1 MDPYVFMFLF
11 LSGFFLLTYIIG
23 MLIEKIH
30 IPWIFSALIIGFI
43 LAIYNPFSSILGLPN
58 PFPSILGLPIFDF
71 FKNLGMYF
79 LLFIIGFEIDL
90 KEMKKM
96 GKFIIKS
103 TMLTILFATLFGTLL
118 IYFVFKIDLVI
129 AIIVSLSFATV
140 GEEILIPILDEFNL
154 TDKPLGQTIIGVG
167 SLDDIVEILS
177 LIFVVL
183 LVGSNS
189 PQGDFNIWV
198 IIIALF
204 VLFLLMIGLLK
215 FKKKRKRFKHTGVE
229 ALFVFV
235 LFVLFLFIGVGDFAE
250 AAPLAALFAGIG
262 LRTFLPKERLKVIES
277 EVKTVC
283 YGLFA
288 PIFFLMVGVSM
299 DLSYLVMFPI
309 LIILIVLVSLAAK
322 ILASYLSG
330 KKKLGEKNSILL
342 GIGLSVKF
350 STSIVIIAIFLEN
363 KLITPGL
370 YSVIIASS
378 MIFAF
383 LIPILFAT
391 LLTKW
396 KSSVDLHNREK
407 VE

>member
-1 MDPYVFMFLF
+1 MDLNIFLF
-11 LSGFFLLTYIIG
+11 LSVIFLLIYLIG

-30 IPWIFSALIIGFI
+30 IPWIFSALILGFV
-43 LAIYNPFSSILGLPN
+43 LAIYNPFSSIT
-58 PFPSILGLPIFDF
+58 SSSIFDF
-71 FKNLGMYF
+71 LSQLGMYF
-79 LLFIIGFEIDL
+79 LLFIIGFEVDL

-96 GKFIIKS
+96 GKLIIKS
-103 TMLTILFATLFGTLL
+103 TIITIFLATIFGALL
-118 IYFVFKIDLVI
+118 IYFVFKVDLLI
-129 AIIVSLSFATV
+129 SIIVSLSFATV

-154 TDKPLGQTIIGVG
+154 TNKPLGQSIIGVG
-167 SLDDIVEILS
+167 SLDDIIEIIS
-177 LIFVVL
+177 LIFVIL

-204 VLFLLMIGLLK
+204 ILFLLMIGLIR
-215 FKKKRKRFKHTGVE
+215 FKKERKRFKHTGVE

-235 LFVLFLFIGVGDFAE
+235 IFVLFLFIGVGIFAE

-262 LRTFLPKERLKVIES
+262 LRTFLPKERLKAIES
-277 EVKTVC
+277 EVKTIC
-283 YGLFA
+283 YGFFA

-299 DLSYLVMFPI
+299 DLKSLVTFPLLI
-309 LIILIVLVSLAAK
+309 IIILIVLVSIVAK

-330 KKKLGEKNSILL
+330 RKKLGKKDSILL

-350 STSIVIIAIFLEN
+350 STSIVIISIFFEN
-363 KLITPGL
+363 NLIASDL

-383 LIPILFAT
+383 IIPILFAT
-391 LLTKW
+391 LLTNW
-396 KSSVDLHNREK
+396 KTSEDLKNKEI
-407 VE
+407 EE

>member
-1 MDPYVFMFLF
+1 MAIDLSIFLF
-11 LSGFFLLTYIIG
+11 LSGIFLLTYLIG
-23 MLIEKIH
+23 MLIEKVH
-30 IPWIFSALIIGFI
+30 IPWIFSALILGFV
-43 LAIYNPFSSILGLPN
+43 LAIYNPFSSIT
-58 PFPSILGLPIFDF
+58 SSSIFDF
-71 FKNLGMYF
+71 LSQLGMYF

-103 TMLTILFATLFGTLL
+103 TILTILFATLFGTLL
-118 IYFVFKIDLVI
+118 IYFVFKVNLIVS
-129 AIIVSLSFATV
+129 IIVSLSFATV
-140 GEEILIPILDEFNL
+140 GEEILIPILDEFKL
-154 TDKPLGQTIIGVG
+154 TNKPLGQTIIGVG
-167 SLDDIVEILS
+167 SLDDIIEIIS

-183 LVGSNS
+183 MVGSSS
-189 PQGDFNIWV
+189 PRGDFNIWI
-198 IIIALF
+198 IIIALIILF
-204 VLFLLMIGLLK
+204 VLMIGLIKLK
-215 FKKKRKRFKHTGVE
+215 KERKRFKHTGVE

-235 LFVLFLFIGVGDFAE
+235 VFVLFLFIGVGSFAQ

-262 LRTFLPKERLKVIES
+262 LRTFLPKERLKAIES
-277 EVKTVC
+277 EVKTIC
-283 YGLFA
+283 YGFFA
-288 PIFFLMVGVSM
+288 PIFFLMIGVSM
-299 DLSYLVMFPI
+299 DLTYLITFPL

-330 KKKLGEKNSILL
+330 KKRLGKKDSILL

-350 STSIVIIAIFLEN
+350 STSIVIIAIFFEN
-363 KLITPGL
+363 NLITAGL

-396 KSSVDLHNREK
+396 KMSGDLQNRE
-407 VE
+407 ETE

>member
-1 MDPYVFMFLF
+1 MDLNIFLF
-11 LSGFFLLTYIIG
+11 LSIIFLLTYIIG
-23 MLIEKIH
+23 MVIEKIH
-30 IPWIFSALIIGFI
+30 IPWIFATLILGFV
-43 LAIYNPFSSILGLPN
+43 LSIYNPFSSIT
-58 PFPSILGLPIFDF
+58 SSSIFDF
-71 FKNLGMYF
+71 FSQLGMYF

-103 TMLTILFATLFGTLL
+103 TILTISLATIFGALL
-118 IYFVFKIDLVI
+118 IYFVFRVDLLI
-129 AIIVSLSFATV
+129 SIIVSLSFATV

-154 TDKPLGQTIIGVG
+154 TNKPLGQSIIGVG
-167 SLDDIVEILS
+167 SLDDIIEIIS
-177 LIFVVL
+177 LIFVIL

-204 VLFLLMIGLLK
+204 VLFLLLIGLIK
-215 FKKKRKRFKHTGVE
+215 FKKEHKRFKHTGVE

-235 LFVLFLFIGVGDFAE
+235 IFVLFLFIGVGIYAE

-262 LRTFLPKERLKVIES
+262 LRTFLPKERLKAIES
-277 EVKTVC
+277 EVKAIC
-283 YGLFA
+283 YGFFA

-299 DLSYLVMFPI
+299 DLKYLIAFPI
-309 LIILIVLVSLAAK
+309 MIILVVLISIAAK
-322 ILASYLSG
+322 IIASYLSG
-330 KKKLGEKNSILL
+330 KKELGKKDSILL

-350 STSIVIIAIFLEN
+350 STSIVIFAIFFEN
-363 KLITPGL
+363 NLITPDL
-370 YSVIIASS
+370 YTVLIASS

-391 LLTKW
+391 LLSKW
-396 KSSVDLHNREK
+396 KMSLQNNKKENNN
-407 VE
+407 

>member
-1 MDPYVFMFLF
+1 MELNIFLF
-11 LSGFFLLTYIIG
+11 LSAIFLLTYLIG

-43 LAIYNPFSSILGLPN
+43 LAIYNPFSSIT
-58 PFPSILGLPIFDF
+58 SSSIFDF
-71 FKNLGMYF
+71 FSQLGMYF

-103 TMLTILFATLFGTLL
+103 TILTILFATVFGTLL
-118 IYFVFKIDLVI
+118 IYFLFKVDLI
-129 AIIVSLSFATV
+129 ISIIVSLSFATV

-154 TDKPLGQTIIGVG
+154 TNKPLGQTIIGVG
-167 SLDDIVEILS
+167 SLDDVIEILS
-177 LIFVVL
+177 LVFVII
-183 LVGSNS
+183 LVGSNA
-189 PQGDFNIWV
+189 PQVDFNIWV

-204 VLFLLMIGLLK
+204 VLFLLMIGLIKL
-215 FKKKRKRFKHTGVE
+215 KKKRKRFKHTGVE

-235 LFVLFLFIGVGDFAE
+235 VFILFLFIGIGVLAE
-250 AAPLAALFAGIG
+250 AAALAALFAGIG
-262 LRTFLPKERLKVIES
+262 LRTFLPTERLKVIES
-277 EVKTVC
+277 EVKTIC
-283 YGLFA
+283 YGFFA

-299 DLSYLVMFPI
+299 DIGSLVMAPL
-309 LIILIVLVSLAAK
+309 LIILIVLVSMAAK

-330 KKKLGEKNSILL
+330 KKRLGKKDSILL

-350 STSIVIIAIFLEN
+350 STSIVIIAIFFAN
-363 KLITPGL
+363 NLITADL

-391 LLTKW
+391 LITKW
-396 KSSVDLHNREK
+396 KKGEEIAK
-407 VE
+407 QE

>member
-1 MDPYVFMFLF
+1 MILNIFLF
-11 LSGFFLLTYIIG
+11 LSIIFLLTYVIG
-23 MLIEKIH
+23 ILIEKIH
-30 IPWIFSALIIGFI
+30 IPWIFSALIIGFV
-43 LAIYNPFSSILGLPN
+43 LAIYNPFTSITDSST
-58 PFPSILGLPIFDF
+58 FDLF
-71 FKNLGMYF
+71 SQLGMYF

-103 TMLTILFATLFGTLL
+103 TFLTILFATIFGTLL
-118 IYFVFKIDLVI
+118 IYFLFKVNLLI

-140 GEEILIPILDEFNL
+140 GEEILIPILDEFDL
-154 TDKPLGQTIIGVG
+154 TNKPLGQTIIGVG
-167 SLDDIVEILS
+167 SLDDIIEILS

-215 FKKKRKRFKHTGVE
+215 LKKERKRFKHTGVE

-235 LFVLFLFIGVGDFAE
+235 IFVLFLFIGVGTFAE

-262 LRTFLPKERLKVIES
+262 LRTFLPQERLKVIES
-277 EVKTVC
+277 EIKTIC
-283 YGLFA
+283 YGFFA

-299 DLSYLVMFPI
+299 DLSYLVMFPL
-309 LIILIVLVSLAAK
+309 LIISIVVVSLVAK

-330 KKKLGEKNSILL
+330 KKRLGKKDSILL

-350 STSIVIIAIFLEN
+350 STSIVIIAIFYE
-363 KLITPGL
+363 KGLISAGL

-396 KSSVDLHNREK
+396 KISVNTEK
-407 VE
+407 MQKEK

>member
-1 MDPYVFMFLF
+1 MDLNIFLF
-11 LSGFFLLTYIIG
+11 LSAIFLLTYLIG

-43 LAIYNPFSSILGLPN
+43 LAIYNPFASITSS
-58 PFPSILGLPIFDF
+58 SIFDF
-71 FKNLGMYF
+71 FSQLGMYF

-103 TMLTILFATLFGTLL
+103 TILTILFATVFGTLL
-118 IYFVFKIDLVI
+118 IYFLFKVDLI
-129 AIIVSLSFATV
+129 ISIIVSLSFATV

-154 TDKPLGQTIIGVG
+154 TNKPLGQTIIGVG
-167 SLDDIVEILS
+167 SLDDVIEILS
-177 LIFVVL
+177 LVFVII
-183 LVGSNS
+183 LVGSNA
-189 PQGDFNIWV
+189 PQVDFNIWV
-198 IIIALF
+198 IIIALL
-204 VLFLLMIGLLK
+204 VLFLLMFGLIKLK
-215 FKKKRKRFKHTGVE
+215 KEHKRFKHTGVE

-235 LFVLFLFIGVGDFAE
+235 VFILFLFIGIGEFAE

-283 YGLFA
+283 YGFFA

-299 DLSYLVMFPI
+299 DLSYLVMFPL
-309 LIILIVLVSLAAK
+309 LIILIVLVSIAAK

-330 KKKLGEKNSILL
+330 KKSLGKKDSILL
-342 GIGLSVKF
+342 GVGLSVKF
-350 STSIVIIAIFLEN
+350 STSIVVIAIFFEN
-363 KLITPGL
+363 NLITAGL

-383 LIPILFAT
+383 LIPILFAM

-396 KSSVDLHNREK
+396 KK
-407 VE
+407 GVEIANQE

>member
-1 MDPYVFMFLF
+1 MDLNIFLF
-11 LSGFFLLTYIIG
+11 LSVIFLLTYIIG

-30 IPWIFSALIIGFI
+30 IPWIFAALILGFV
-43 LAIYNPFSSILGLPN
+43 LAIYNPFSSIT
-58 PFPSILGLPIFDF
+58 SSSTFDF
-71 FKNLGMYF
+71 FSQLGMYF
-79 LLFIIGFEIDL
+79 LLFIIGFEVDL

-96 GKFIIKS
+96 GKLIIKS
-103 TMLTILFATLFGTLL
+103 TILTIFLATIFGALIIYFFFSVDLL
-118 IYFVFKIDLVI
+118 IS
-129 AIIVSLSFATV
+129 IIVSLSFATV

-154 TDKPLGQTIIGVG
+154 TNKSLGQSIIGVG
-167 SLDDIVEILS
+167 SLDDIIEIIS
-177 LIFVVL
+177 LIFVIL

-204 VLFLLMIGLLK
+204 ILFLLMIGLIK
-215 FKKKRKRFKHTGVE
+215 FKKERKRFKHTGVE

-235 LFVLFLFIGVGDFAE
+235 IFVLFLFIGVGIFAE

-262 LRTFLPKERLKVIES
+262 LRTFLPKERLKAIES
-277 EVKTVC
+277 EVKTIC
-283 YGLFA
+283 YGFFA

-299 DLSYLVMFPI
+299 DLKSLVTFPLLI
-309 LIILIVLVSLAAK
+309 IIILIVLVSIVAK
-322 ILASYLSG
+322 ILASYMTG
-330 KKKLGEKNSILL
+330 RKKLGKKDSILL

-350 STSIVIIAIFLEN
+350 STSIVIISIFFEN
-363 KLITPGL
+363 NLIASDL

-383 LIPILFAT
+383 IIPILFAT

-396 KSSVDLHNREK
+396 KTSADLKNKEI
-407 VE
+407 EE

>member
-1 MDPYVFMFLF
+1 MDLNIFLF
-11 LSGFFLLTYIIG
+11 LSVIFLLTYIIG

-30 IPWIFSALIIGFI
+30 IPWIFAALILGFV
-43 LAIYNPFSSILGLPN
+43 LAIYNPFSSIT
-58 PFPSILGLPIFDF
+58 SSSTFDF
-71 FKNLGMYF
+71 FSQLGMYF
-79 LLFIIGFEIDL
+79 LLFIIGFEVDL

-96 GKFIIKS
+96 GKLIIKS
-103 TMLTILFATLFGTLL
+103 TILTIFLATIFGALIIYFFFSVDLL
-118 IYFVFKIDLVI
+118 IS
-129 AIIVSLSFATV
+129 IIVSLSFATV
-140 GEEILIPILDEFNL
+140 GEEILIPILDEFKL
-154 TDKPLGQTIIGVG
+154 TNKPLGQTIIGVG
-167 SLDDIVEILS
+167 SLDDIIEIIS
-177 LIFVVL
+177 LIFVIL

-204 VLFLLMIGLLK
+204 ILFLLMIGLIK
-215 FKKKRKRFKHTGVE
+215 FKKERKRFKHTGVE

-235 LFVLFLFIGVGDFAE
+235 IFVLFLFIGVGIFAE

-262 LRTFLPKERLKVIES
+262 LRTFLPKERLKAIES
-277 EVKTVC
+277 EVKTIC
-283 YGLFA
+283 YGFFA

-299 DLSYLVMFPI
+299 DLKSLVTFPLLI
-309 LIILIVLVSLAAK
+309 IIILIVLVSIVAK
-322 ILASYLSG
+322 ILASYMTG
-330 KKKLGEKNSILL
+330 RKKLGKKDSILL

-350 STSIVIIAIFLEN
+350 STSIVIISIFLEN
-363 KLITPGL
+363 NLITSGL

-396 KSSVDLHNREK
+396 KMSTDLQYKENE
-407 VE
+407 E

>member
-1 MDPYVFMFLF
+1 MDLNIFLF
-11 LSGFFLLTYIIG
+11 LSVIFLLTYIIG

-30 IPWIFSALIIGFI
+30 IPWIFAALILGFV
-43 LAIYNPFSSILGLPN
+43 LAIYNPFSLITFS
-58 PFPSILGLPIFDF
+58 STFDF
-71 FKNLGMYF
+71 FSQLGMYF
-79 LLFIIGFEIDL
+79 LLFIIGFEVDL

-96 GKFIIKS
+96 GKLIIKS
-103 TMLTILFATLFGTLL
+103 TILTIFLATIFGALIIYFFFSVDLL
-118 IYFVFKIDLVI
+118 IS
-129 AIIVSLSFATV
+129 IIVSLSFATV

-154 TDKPLGQTIIGVG
+154 TNKSLGQSIIGVG
-167 SLDDIVEILS
+167 SLDDIIEIIS
-177 LIFVVL
+177 LIFVIL

-204 VLFLLMIGLLK
+204 ILFLLMIGLIK
-215 FKKKRKRFKHTGVE
+215 FKKERKRFKHTGVE

-235 LFVLFLFIGVGDFAE
+235 IFVLFLFIGVGIFAE

-262 LRTFLPKERLKVIES
+262 LRTFLPKERLKAIES
-277 EVKTVC
+277 EVKTIC
-283 YGLFA
+283 YGFFA

-299 DLSYLVMFPI
+299 DLKSLVTFPLLI
-309 LIILIVLVSLAAK
+309 IIILIVLVSIVAK
-322 ILASYLSG
+322 ILASYMTG
-330 KKKLGEKNSILL
+330 RKKLGKKDSILL

-350 STSIVIIAIFLEN
+350 STSIVIISIFFEN
-363 KLITPGL
+363 NLITSDL

-383 LIPILFAT
+383 IIPILFAT

-396 KSSVDLHNREK
+396 KTSADLKNKEI
-407 VE
+407 EE

>member
-1 MDPYVFMFLF
+1 MI
-11 LSGFFLLTYIIG
+11 FLLTYIIG

-30 IPWIFSALIIGFI
+30 IPWIFAALILGFI
-43 LAIYNPFSSILGLPN
+43 LAIYNPFSSIT
-58 PFPSILGLPIFDF
+58 SSPIFDF
-71 FKNLGMYF
+71 FSQLGMYF

-103 TMLTILFATLFGTLL
+103 TILTISLATIFGALL
-118 IYFVFKIDLVI
+118 IYFVFRVDLLI
-129 AIIVSLSFATV
+129 SIIVSLSFATV

-154 TDKPLGQTIIGVG
+154 TNKPLGQSIIGVG
-167 SLDDIVEILS
+167 SLDDIIEIIS
-177 LIFVVL
+177 LIFVIL

-204 VLFLLMIGLLK
+204 VLFLLLIGLIK
-215 FKKKRKRFKHTGVE
+215 FKKEHKRFKHTGVE

-235 LFVLFLFIGVGDFAE
+235 IFVLFLFIGVGIYAE

-262 LRTFLPKERLKVIES
+262 LRTFLPKERLKAIES
-277 EVKTVC
+277 EVKAIC
-283 YGLFA
+283 YGFFA

-299 DLSYLVMFPI
+299 DLKYLIAFPI
-309 LIILIVLVSLAAK
+309 MIILVVLISIAAK
-322 ILASYLSG
+322 IIASYLSG
-330 KKKLGEKNSILL
+330 KKELGKKDSILL

-350 STSIVIIAIFLEN
+350 STSIVIFAIFFEN
-363 KLITPGL
+363 NLITPDL
-370 YSVIIASS
+370 YTVLIASS

-391 LLTKW
+391 LLSKW
-396 KSSVDLHNREK
+396 KMSLQNNKKENNN
-407 VE
+407 